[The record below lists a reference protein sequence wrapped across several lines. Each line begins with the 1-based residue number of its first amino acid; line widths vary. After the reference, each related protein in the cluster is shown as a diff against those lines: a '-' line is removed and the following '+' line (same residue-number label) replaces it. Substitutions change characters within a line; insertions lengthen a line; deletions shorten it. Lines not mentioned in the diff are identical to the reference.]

1 MVCAWYA
8 VNITLN
14 NNAMFRITKNAR
26 KQTIQSNINILEN
39 AIVYQERNIKGM
51 EKDVAKHKRWVNKD
65 RDKLAQLKMLIKTK

>member
-1 MVCAWYA
+1 
-8 VNITLN
+8 
-14 NNAMFRITKNAR
+14 MFRITKNAR